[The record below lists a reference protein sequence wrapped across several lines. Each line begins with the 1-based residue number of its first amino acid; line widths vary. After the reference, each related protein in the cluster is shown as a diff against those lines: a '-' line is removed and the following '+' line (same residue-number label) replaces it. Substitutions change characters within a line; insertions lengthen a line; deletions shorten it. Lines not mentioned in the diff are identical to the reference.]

1 MRIAMVS
8 EHASPLAAMGGPG
21 LGGADGGGQN
31 VHVYALAAELGRLGH
46 RVTVYTRRDSPR
58 LPVRVEMAPGVT
70 VEHVPAGPPRLLA
83 KDLLLPYMPAFGRYL
98 ARRWA
103 ADPPDLAHAHFWMSG
118 LAALAAAKDLD
129 LPVLQT
135 FHALGVVKRRHQG
148 AMDTSPPERLPLER
162 SVAVRATAIVSTSAE
177 EAAEL
182 RGWGVPA
189 ERVHVVPC
197 GVEIDRFRP
206 DGPAYPRSD
215 LRRLL
220 YLGRLVERKGVD
232 AVVEALADIPGT
244 ELLIAGGPPRDRLGG
259 DPDVRRLRAAV
270 ARAGVADRV
279 TFLGRTAHGEV
290 PALIRSADV
299 VVSVPWYEP
308 FGIVPVEAMACGVP
322 VAASPV
328 GGHVDSVVDGVT
340 GVHVPARD
348 PAAIAARLR
357 DLLADGPRRRSLG
370 AAAAHRAR
378 SRYSWERVARQT
390 QAAYDSAVKAA
401 GTKVR
406 ARAS

>member
-8 EHASPLAAMGGPG
+8 EHASPLAALGGPG

-31 VHVYALAAELGRLGH
+31 VHVSALARELGRLGH
-46 RVTVYTRRDSPR
+46 QVTVYTRRDAAR

-70 VEHVPAGPPRLLA
+70 VEHVPAGPPRQLA
-83 KDLLLPYMPAFGRYL
+83 KDLLLPHMPAFGRYL

-129 LPVLQT
+129 LPVVQT

-162 SVAVRATAIVSTSAE
+162 SVAVRSTAIVATSAE

-182 RGWGVPA
+182 HGWGVPA
-189 ERVHVVPC
+189 GRVHVVPC
-197 GVEIDRFRP
+197 GVEIDRFHP
-206 DGPAYPRSD
+206 DGPAYPRGD

-232 AVVEALADIPGT
+232 AVIEALPGIPGT

-279 TFLGRTAHGEV
+279 TFLGRTSHGEV
-290 PALIRSADV
+290 PTLIRSADV

-328 GGHVDSVVDGVT
+328 GGHVDSVIDGVT
-340 GVHVPARD
+340 GVHVPVRD
-348 PAAIAARLR
+348 PAGIAARLR

-378 SRYSWERVARQT
+378 ERYSWERVARQT
-390 QAAYDSAVKAA
+390 LAAYDSAVTSA